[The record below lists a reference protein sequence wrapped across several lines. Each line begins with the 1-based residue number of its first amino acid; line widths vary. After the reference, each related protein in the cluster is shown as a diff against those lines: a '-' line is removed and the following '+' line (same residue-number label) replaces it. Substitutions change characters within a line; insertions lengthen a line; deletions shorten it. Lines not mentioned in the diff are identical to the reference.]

1 MDTGTKNEQSIISVM
16 IRNDRH
22 EQGGK
27 MLTWKYCGSIP
38 IRAETFYW
46 RGDLGAVEGM
56 FFIEDYQVKKWSL
69 TSRVPSMIFNRA
81 ERFDTAEDAKVKAEK
96 LLADWLDKTGLQVRE
111 EK

>member
-1 MDTGTKNEQSIISVM
+1 
-16 IRNDRH
+16 
-22 EQGGK
+22 

-46 RGDLGAVEGM
+46 RGDLGAVEGIFFIEGM
-56 FFIEDYQVKKWSL
+56 FFIEDYQVIKWSL
-69 TSRVPSMIFNRA
+69 TSRVPSMISNRA